1 MNKNI
6 EFYNYK
12 TNTIVTKDGIIM
24 YPLCKILNQINER
37 NNVNLNSH
45 KILKNPETIAFL
57 QTFTDNTINIDKL
70 FIPNVIEYSKNDST
84 YYISGQILQ
93 FILLHYDTSFA
104 KCATN
109 FLETLRNI
117 YNNMF
122 NNIIEKNDLDLLQY
136 MLDLVAPE
144 TIIENGVEKIIYK
157 RVKKNSIV

>member
-12 TNTIVTKDGIIM
+12 TNSIVSKDGTIM
-24 YPLCKILNQINER
+24 YPLCKILNQMNER

-57 QTFTDNTINIDKL
+57 QTFTDDTINIEKL
-70 FIPNVIEYSKNDST
+70 FIPNVIEYSKSDST
-84 YYISGQILQ
+84 YYISGQTLQ

-109 FLETLRNI
+109 LLETLRNI

-122 NNIIEKNDLDLLQY
+122 NNIIERNDLDLLQY

>member
-70 FIPNVIEYSKNDST
+70 FIPNVIDKIPRYTSKLTSKRF
-84 YYISGQILQ
+84 ISVGRL
-93 FILLHYDTSFA
+93 S
-104 KCATN
+104 
-109 FLETLRNI
+109 E
-117 YNNMF
+117 
-122 NNIIEKNDLDLLQY
+122 EKGYMDLLEIFNK
-136 MLDLVAPE
+136 LHN
-144 TIIENGVEKIIYK
+144 I
-157 RVKKNSIV
+157 S